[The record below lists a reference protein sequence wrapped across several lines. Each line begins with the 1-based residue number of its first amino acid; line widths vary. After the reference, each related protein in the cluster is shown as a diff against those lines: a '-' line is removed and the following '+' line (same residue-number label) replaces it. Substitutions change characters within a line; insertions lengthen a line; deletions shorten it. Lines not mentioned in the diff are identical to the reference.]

1 MKNAD
6 DASGNFVIKLTST
19 IPLDEFDLSVNSDIK
34 SSFISENMFET
45 SSPTNTVTF
54 FNRVFKTT
62 QTFATDINF

>member
-34 SSFISENMFET
+34 SSFISENMFEAN
-45 SSPTNTVTF
+45 SPTNIVTF

-62 QTFATDINF
+62 QTFETDINF